1 MLDYQQA
8 VKKMEAVGQAHVLEY
23 FDCLTTKEQAYLLAQ
38 IENCDVSL
46 IHKVMNGKSQ
56 KNLSGITPIEVLTHT
71 QILQRY
77 ADYENTGLEA
87 IRQNKVAAL
96 LLAGGQGS
104 RVGVEYSK
112 GMVNIG
118 ISRELFIFECLF
130 NNILEVTKKA
140 GCWIPFCIMTSKNN
154 RNKITAFFESKNYF
168 GYNPEWIHFFDQ
180 DMWEDVDFNGKYLM
194 SSKSSIAQS
203 PNGNGSWFDS
213 MQKDEKGVLSKLRS
227 QGVEWINVFAME
239 NVLQK
244 IADPVFIGATIK
256 DNYLCGAKVVKKAC
270 PKENIGVMCKRD
282 GKPAIVEY
290 YEMTDEMNNSRDAKR
305 DLLYNYGVILNYL
318 FNLKQMNDSI
328 TAKMPIHSA
337 KKKINTINAQGLP
350 YTPETENGYKP
361 ERLALDMVEI
371 IGNCLPFEV
380 IRDKEFA
387 PIKNKEGI
395 DSIET
400 AQELLKRNGIDI

>member
-8 VKKMEAVGQAHVLEY
+8 VKKMDAAGQTHVLEY
-23 FDCLTTKEQAYLLAQ
+23 FDRLTAKEQADLLAQ
-38 IENCDVSL
+38 IEECDVSL

-77 ADYENTGLEA
+77 AEFENAGLEA
-87 IRQNKVAAL
+87 IRQNKAAAL

-104 RVGVEYSK
+104 RLGVEHSK
-112 GMVNIG
+112 GMVDIG

-130 NNILEVTKKA
+130 NNIFEVTKKA
-140 GCWIPFCIMTSKNN
+140 GCWIPFCIMTSNKNK
-154 RNKITAFFESKNYF
+154 NKISAFLKSKNYF
-168 GYNPEWIHFFDQ
+168 GYNPECIYLFDQ
-180 DMWEDVDFNGKYLM
+180 DMWPDVDFNGKYLM
-194 SSKSSIAQS
+194 SSKSSIALS
-203 PNGNGSWFDS
+203 PNGNGSWFES
-213 MQKDEKGVLSKLRS
+213 MLKQEFYSELRS
-227 QGVEWINVFAME
+227 QGVEWVNVFAIE

-256 DNYLCGAKVVKKAC
+256 GGFYCGAKVVTKAF
-270 PKENIGVMCKRD
+270 PEEKIGVMCKRD

-290 YEMTDEMNNSRDAKR
+290 YEMTDEMNNSRDAKG

-318 FNLKQMNDSI
+318 FNLSRMDDSI
-328 TAKMPIHSA
+328 TAGMPIHSA
-337 KKKINTINAQGLP
+337 KKKIETINAQGLP

-380 IRDKEFA
+380 MRDKEFA
-387 PIKNKEGI
+387 PIKNKKGV

-400 AQELLKRNGIDI
+400 ARELLKRNGIDI